1 MGSRTML
8 SRQPLMVPMLACR
21 AGALR
26 THQVGHDH
34 VEDRR
39 GSAADDGPEHIGH
52 RWRPVVVASAPSRLE
67 QGAVEQRCRAGRRPV
82 RRGWRSRSRRRSS
95 CRHGII
101 VTAAQGTAHHTGT
114 AHAEQVVDGIEGQ
127 QHRCRQGNGGILDGV
142 IEHTYK
148 VGIRQVVEHHD
159 QRAENGGNR
168 QCGDCFGN
176 RGLFKEQGSVLL
188 QGISSPEKS
197 FRAPVFRA
205 LSRENRCALAIII
218 LPYSGQSVKL
228 EE

>member
-1 MGSRTML
+1 MRKSAKIWLVIAILLCACVTVLNFTEGRIPS
-8 SRQPLMVPMLACR
+8 VILA
-21 AGALR
+21 L
-26 THQVGHDH
+26 
-34 VEDRR
+34 VEI
-39 GSAADDGPEHIGH
+39 AAD
-52 RWRPVVVASAPSRLE
+52 VYK
-67 QGAVEQRCRAGRRPV
+67 
-82 RRGWRSRSRRRSS
+82 
-95 CRHGII
+95 
-101 VTAAQGTAHHTGT
+101 
-114 AHAEQVVDGIEGQ
+114 
-127 QHRCRQGNGGILDGV
+127 RQILDGV
-142 IEHTYK
+142 IQHTYK

-197 FRAPVFRA
+197 FRAPVFPA